1 MIKFVEKSSNR
12 KTGPIAVTY
21 RSGSKHAYGTCPRSC
36 SMNSCS
42 DKSAAAIDRDYL
54 KALRAAVP
62 VGGLAWTYT
71 HFSAAQLPKHV
82 PGETVINLS
91 FEDPIAAAAATI
103 DGRAAVLTVGRNQS
117 WPRQHAI
124 QQFIPLVGIVAATVR
139 FVRCPAETSE
149 QVQCK
154 NCGNG
159 RPLCARPIGPDRAFV
174 VVFTAHSPQA
184 RLVGTADP
192 GGCYGHTGPVRLQWE
207 AAKLNKANMSDGAQ
221 LIRFAR
227 SLAPGSMIRHH
238 IAGDIGRDRKQA

>member
-1 MIKFVEKSSNR
+1 MIKFVQTSNNR

-21 RSGSKHAYGTCPRSC
+21 RSGSAHAYGTCPRSC

-42 DKSAAAIDRDYL
+42 SQSAAAIDRDYL

-71 HFSAAQLPKHV
+71 HFSTAQLSKHA

-91 FEDPIAAAAATI
+91 FEDPTAAAAATI

-117 WPRQHAI
+117 WPREHAS
-124 QQFIPLVGIVAATVR
+124 VR

-149 QVQCK
+149 AVQCI

-221 LIRFAR
+221 LVRFAR
-227 SLAPGSMIRHH
+227 SLAPGSMLRHH
-238 IAGDIGRDRKQA
+238 IAGDIGLDRKQA

>member
-1 MIKFVEKSSNR
+1 MLKLVEKSSNR

-62 VGGLAWTYT
+62 IGGLAWTYS
-71 HFSAAQLPKHV
+71 HFSAAQLPKHA

-103 DGRAAVLTVGRNQS
+103 DGRAAVLTVGQNQS
-117 WPRQHAI
+117 WPREHAS
-124 QQFIPLVGIVAATVR
+124 VR

-149 QVQCK
+149 AVQCK

-238 IAGDIGRDRKQA
+238 IAGDIGLDRMQA